1 MDALQ
6 SVFHAKRTRFRAR
19 RLCRGYSWKFRPK
32 TAENTTPLEKL
43 RTNRHN
49 SGRKGLVAVEP
60 MSIRGRAMK
69 KIVQAA
75 ALVAFSIPMMAS
87 AVSAGPIERACMRSD
102 RKAAN
107 SAICACIQQVADM
120 TLRGADQRKA
130 AGLITD
136 PDKAQK
142 VWLSKSASDDAFWE
156 RYKAFGAQA
165 EAYCAG

>member
-1 MDALQ
+1 
-6 SVFHAKRTRFRAR
+6 
-19 RLCRGYSWKFRPK
+19 
-32 TAENTTPLEKL
+32 
-43 RTNRHN
+43 
-49 SGRKGLVAVEP
+49 
-60 MSIRGRAMK
+60 MK
-69 KIVQAA
+69 KIAHVT
-75 ALVAFSIPMMAS
+75 ALVALTLPMMAS
-87 AVSAGPIERACMRSD
+87 MGFAGPIERACMRSD
-102 RKAAN
+102 RQAAN
-107 SAICACIQQVADM
+107 SAVCACIQQVADM